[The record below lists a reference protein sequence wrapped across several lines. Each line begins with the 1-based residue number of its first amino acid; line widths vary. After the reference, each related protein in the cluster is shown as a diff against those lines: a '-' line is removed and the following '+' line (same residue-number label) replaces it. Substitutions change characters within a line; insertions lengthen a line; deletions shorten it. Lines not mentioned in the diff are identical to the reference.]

1 MDKIKKLNL
10 KKQIVSLK
18 FCYEEQLLETRAL
31 ISRIHNLESIF
42 KITKQFIK
50 EKKKNNFD
58 LKNEKRYLLI
68 SSQKKTLLKNIDKQ
82 KKIFSKSIL
91 FNKYQEL
98 QKQKEVLIQT
108 IEEKK
113 NILNSIKN
121 ELNVYK
127 LCHPFGSQV
136 STILLNN
143 TLDSLFINGC
153 NNKKNINNIDIDDNN
168 NNDNGNDIKKKFKK
182 IIIKEKLKLQKKCEE
197 TYFQLKNTYNN
208 SMFNYQK
215 RIKERGFASCFIN
228 DKYNKVYSFSIEP
241 VRIDNNNNSSDDDDS
256 NSENENGNNIIINNE
271 LNSINDRIFDNED
284 NKQKMNKTIDGF
296 RTDKK
301 KIINKSKHINDFSNS
316 FAKNNNRNILIQ
328 NILSPKRIEF
338 NPKEKIGLVTEI
350 DNERTGELNRKL
362 LKIKECYYECLDRRY
377 ELKNNLKTNIAQ
389 IYNIKEKIKKN
400 KKENNNNN
408 NNKDFVI

>member
-1 MDKIKKLNL
+1 
-10 KKQIVSLK
+10 
-18 FCYEEQLLETRAL
+18 
-31 ISRIHNLESIF
+31 
-42 KITKQFIK
+42 
-50 EKKKNNFD
+50 

-121 ELNVYK
+121 ELNLYK
-127 LCHPFGSQV
+127 LCHPFGSQI

-143 TLDSLFINGC
+143 TLDSSFTNDCSKIK
-153 NNKKNINNIDIDDNN
+153 NNNNNIDID
-168 NNDNGNDIKKKFKK
+168 NDNDNDNDIKKKFNK
-182 IIIKEKLKLQKKCEE
+182 IILKEKLKLQKKCEE
-197 TYFQLKNTYNN
+197 TYFQLKKTYNN
-208 SMFNYQK
+208 YIFNYQK
-215 RIKERGFASCFIN
+215 RIKERGFASYFIN
-228 DKYNKVYSFSIEP
+228 NKYNKVYAFSIEP
-241 VRIDNNNNSSDDDDS
+241 VRIDNNNNSSDDDS
-256 NSENENGNNIIINNE
+256 NSENENGNNIIINKE
-271 LNSINDRIFDNED
+271 LNSINDRIFDNEN
-284 NKQKMNKTIDGF
+284 NKQKLNKTIDGY

-301 KIINKSKHINDFSNS
+301 KISIKNKHINDFSNS

-328 NILSPKRIEF
+328 NILTPKRIEF

-350 DNERTGELNRKL
+350 DNGRTGELNRKL

-377 ELKNNLKTNIAQ
+377 ELKNSLKTNISQ

-408 NNKDFVI
+408 KEEFVI